1 MKLLNH
7 TLLYLSVSLLGV
19 LGLWAVVF
27 YFFMLQE
34 VKETVDD
41 GLTNYKMFI
50 VHRAQGDTSML
61 SSNLFGDKNYRI
73 NEISAEQA
81 IRVLDTYKDTLIY
94 QERLEQH
101 APVRLLTTA
110 FVANEKY
117 YELKIISAVINK
129 ADLIR
134 KLFLALA
141 ALYGVMLA
149 SILVVNNFV
158 LKKIW
163 KPFHYLL
170 TQLRNFKLGN
180 TPLFKPAH
188 TSVKEFRELNDSLQS
203 LLQRNSDTYLSQK
216 QFNENASHELQTPL
230 AISINKLE
238 LLAERGALTDEDA
251 ATVGEVIQA
260 LESLKRLNKALL
272 LLSKIE
278 NQQFA
283 EEQIVRFNDIFQRLV
298 RDFADLLRFRKVQ
311 IQLLEDGSFE
321 KQMNYALAEILVI
334 NLLKNAIVHNI
345 PGGAIVIT
353 VSDSGF
359 GIENT
364 GDSSEPL
371 DEEKMFN
378 RFYKRSAESGSTG
391 LGLAIVKAIA
401 GLYHLSAYYTF
412 SAGKHMF
419 SIQAGDNGIGQER
432 GHS

>member
-19 LGLWAVVF
+19 LGLWAIVF

-50 VHRAQGDTSML
+50 VHRAQGDSAML
-61 SSNLFGDKNYRI
+61 NSEAFGDKNYSI
-73 NEISAEQA
+73 KEIPAEQA
-81 IRVLDTYKDTLIY
+81 VQVLDTYKDTLIY
-94 QERLEQH
+94 QERLEQQ

-110 FVANEKY
+110 FLANEKY

-141 ALYGVMLA
+141 VLYGVMLA

-170 TQLRNFKLGN
+170 TQLRSFKLGN
-180 TPLFKPAH
+180 SPLFQPAK
-188 TSVKEFRELNDSLQS
+188 TSVREFKELNDSLQS

-238 LLAERGALTDEDA
+238 LLAERGSLTDEDGE
-251 ATVGEVIQA
+251 TIGEVIQA

-278 NQQFA
+278 NQQFV
-283 EEQIVRFNDIFQRLV
+283 EEQTIRFSEVVEKLV
-298 RDFADLLRFRKVQ
+298 RDFSDMLRFRQVKVEL
-311 IQLLEDGSFE
+311 ITNGHFE
-321 KQMNYALAEILVI
+321 RVMNSNLAEILVM
-334 NLLKNAIVHNI
+334 NLLKNAIVHNN
-345 PGGAIVIT
+345 PGGLVKIT
-353 VSDSGF
+353 VNDSWLS
-359 GIENT
+359 IENS
-364 GDSSEPL
+364 GAPDPM
-371 DEEKMFN
+371 DHEKMFE
-378 RFYKRSAESGSTG
+378 RFYKRSAESSSTG

-401 GLYHLSAYYTF
+401 ALYDLSVVYEF
-412 SAGKHMF
+412 DDGKHKF
-419 SIQAGDNGIGQER
+419 VIQTNIISGMDVVQE
-432 GHS
+432 HS

>member
-1 MKLLNH
+1 MKLLNQ
-7 TLLYLSVSLLGV
+7 TLLYLSISLLGV

-41 GLTNYKMFI
+41 GLANYKMFI
-50 VHRAQGDTSML
+50 VHRAQGDTAML
-61 SSNLFGDKNYRI
+61 SSDAFGDKNYRI

-110 FVANEKY
+110 FLANDKY
-117 YELKIISAVINK
+117 YELKVISAVINK
-129 ADLIR
+129 TDLIR
-134 KLFLALA
+134 KLFFALA
-141 ALYGVMLA
+141 VLYGVMLT

-158 LKKIW
+158 LKRIW

-180 TPLFKPAH
+180 TPFFKPAH
-188 TSVKEFRELNDSLQS
+188 TSVKEFRELNDSIQS

-251 ATVGEVIQA
+251 VTVGEVIQA

-283 EEQIVRFNDIFQRLV
+283 AEQQVRFNDIFQKLV
-298 RDFADLLRFRKVQ
+298 RDFADLLRFRKVEV
-311 IQLLEDGSFE
+311 QLVEQGSFE
-321 KQMNYALAEILVI
+321 RQMNSTLAEILVM
-334 NLLKNAIVHNI
+334 NLLKNAIVHNM
-345 PGGAIVIT
+345 PGGSIVIR
-353 VSDSGF
+353 VLESGF
-359 GIENT
+359 SIENT
-364 GDSSEPL
+364 GAFAEPL
-371 DEEKMFN
+371 DEEKMFD
-378 RFYKRSAESGSTG
+378 RFYKRSAENGSTG

-401 GLYHLSAYYTF
+401 GLYDLSAHYSF
-412 SAGKHMF
+412 SAGKHQF
-419 SIQAGDNGIGQER
+419 SIQAAIMVSNR
-432 GHS
+432 GYGYS

>member
-7 TLLYLSVSLLGV
+7 TLLYLSISLLGV

-50 VHRAQGDTSML
+50 VHRAQSDTSML
-61 SSNLFGDKNYRI
+61 GSDSFGDKNYRI

-110 FVANEKY
+110 FVVNEKY

-129 ADLIR
+129 TDLIR

-180 TPLFKPAH
+180 TPLFKPAN
-188 TSVKEFRELNDSLQS
+188 TTVKEFRELNDSLQS

-251 ATVGEVIQA
+251 GTVGEVIQA

-278 NQQFA
+278 NQQFG
-283 EEQIVRFNDIFQRLV
+283 EEQQVRFNDIFHELV

-311 IQLLEDGSFE
+311 VQVMEHGSFE
-321 KQMNYALAEILVI
+321 KQMNHTLAEILVV

-345 PGGAIVIT
+345 PGGTILIT

-359 GIENT
+359 SMENT
-364 GDSSEPL
+364 GASESL
-371 DEEKMFN
+371 DEEKMFD

-401 GLYHLSAYYTF
+401 GLYDLSANYSF
-412 SAGKHMF
+412 GGGKHKF
-419 SIQAGDNGIGQER
+419 SIQNG
-432 GHS
+432 

>member
-19 LGLWAVVF
+19 LGIWAVVF

-34 VKETVDD
+34 VKDTIDD

-50 VHRAQGDTSML
+50 VHRAQGDTAML
-61 SSNLFGDKNYRI
+61 NSDAFSDKNYSI
-73 NEISAEQA
+73 KEIPATQA
-81 IRVLDTYKDTLIY
+81 MQVLDTYKDTLIY

-101 APVRLLTTA
+101 KPVRLLTTA

-134 KLFLALA
+134 KLFLALV

-149 SILVVNNFV
+149 SILVVNNLV

-170 TQLRNFKLGN
+170 AQLRNFRLGN
-180 TPLFKPAH
+180 TPLFKSAR

-238 LLAERGALTDEDA
+238 LLAERGELTNEDA
-251 ATVGEVIQA
+251 ETVGEVIQA

-272 LLSKIE
+272 LLSRIE
-278 NQQFA
+278 NQQFV
-283 EEQIVRFNDIFQRLV
+283 EEQTVRFSEVFQKLT
-298 RDFADLLRFRKVQ
+298 RDFSDMLHFREVKVE
-311 IQLLEDGSFE
+311 LNEEGDFE
-321 KQMNYALAEILVI
+321 SIMNGDLAEILVM
-334 NLLKNAIVHNI
+334 NLLKNAIVHNTA
-345 PGGAIVIT
+345 GGMVT
-353 VSDSGF
+353 VTIAGSWFS
-359 GIENT
+359 IENS
-364 GDSSEPL
+364 GNPEPL
-371 DEEKMFN
+371 DEEKMFD
-378 RFYKRSAESGSTG
+378 RFYKRSPQSSSTG
-391 LGLAIVKAIA
+391 LGLAIVKAITA
-401 GLYHLSAYYTF
+401 LYALSVNYDF
-412 SAGKHMF
+412 HNSKHKFIILSNTMGR
-419 SIQAGDNGIGQER
+419 ADR
-432 GHS
+432 G

>member
-50 VHRAQGDTSML
+50 VHRTQGDTSML
-61 SSNLFGDKNYRI
+61 HSDSFGDKNYRI

-129 ADLIR
+129 TDLIR

-180 TPLFKPAH
+180 TPLFKPAN

-283 EEQIVRFNDIFQRLV
+283 EEQQVRFNDVFTKLV

-311 IQLLEDGSFE
+311 VQLVEEGSFE
-321 KQMNYALAEILVI
+321 KQMNNTLAEILLM
-334 NLLKNAIVHNI
+334 NLLKNAIVHNR

-353 VSDSGF
+353 ISHSGF
-359 GIENT
+359 NMENT
-364 GDSSEPL
+364 GTAESL
-371 DEEKMFN
+371 DEEKMFD

-401 GLYHLSAYYTF
+401 GLYDLSVIYAF
-412 SAGKHMF
+412 SAGKHKF
-419 SIQAGDNGIGQER
+419 SIQTGDHDIEQGR

>member
-19 LGLWAVVF
+19 LGIWAVVF

-34 VKETVDD
+34 VKDTIDD

-50 VHRAQGDTSML
+50 VHRAQGDTAML
-61 SSNLFGDKNYRI
+61 NSDAFSDKNYSI
-73 NEISAEQA
+73 KEIPATQA
-81 IRVLDTYKDTLIY
+81 MQVLDTYKDTLIY

-101 APVRLLTTA
+101 KPVRLLTTA

-134 KLFLALA
+134 KLFLALV

-149 SILVVNNFV
+149 SILVVNNLV

-170 TQLRNFKLGN
+170 AQLRNFRLGN
-180 TPLFKPAH
+180 TPVFKSAR

-238 LLAERGALTDEDA
+238 LLAERGELTNEDA
-251 ATVGEVIQA
+251 ETVGEVIQA

-272 LLSKIE
+272 LLSRIE
-278 NQQFA
+278 NQQFV
-283 EEQIVRFNDIFQRLV
+283 EEQTVRFSEVFQKLT
-298 RDFADLLRFRKVQ
+298 RDFSDMLHFREVKVE
-311 IQLLEDGSFE
+311 LNEEGDFE
-321 KQMNYALAEILVI
+321 SIMNGDLAEILVM
-334 NLLKNAIVHNI
+334 NLLKNAIVHNTA
-345 PGGAIVIT
+345 GGVVT
-353 VSDSGF
+353 VTIAGSWFS
-359 GIENT
+359 IENS
-364 GDSSEPL
+364 GNPEPL
-371 DEEKMFN
+371 DEEKMFD
-378 RFYKRSAESGSTG
+378 RFYKRSPQSSSTG
-391 LGLAIVKAIA
+391 LGLAIVKAITA
-401 GLYHLSAYYTF
+401 LYALSVNYEF
-412 SAGKHMF
+412 HNSKHKFIILSNTMGR
-419 SIQAGDNGIGQER
+419 ADR
-432 GHS
+432 G